1 MSADPQ
7 LEETA
12 KKALALHKATCRAV
26 HEEHPLLG
34 LARIGHRNLRGL
46 PMMFSHNPSLIDLY
60 VKLGAIKDGRPKYA
74 GGYVCKAV
82 QTGVSELLIQMS
94 LMHAGWNNRRISY
107 VLPQDKTV
115 SRFSDIRI
123 EPLLLGVPMY
133 RERTVGERSGAA
145 SDLGAGNLM
154 RKRFGAS
161 GMMMFLGSKTTSNFI
176 ELSVD
181 TMIIDE
187 YDECDAGNVVRA
199 FDRVLASPSPMFIAI
214 GNPRATGVG
223 IHGLWQSGNQ
233 QKFFFRCTKCGHRQ
247 PIDWYVS
254 IVRRDDSGRWLP
266 RDTQR
271 AMAPELGDIRPVCA
285 RCQRPWDREV
295 KGAHWVAA
303 RPSVPWLSW
312 TMSRLDI
319 MPTAAAP
326 QPYRA
331 IYNQFLMSLIDPKKL
346 KSFHESQLGQP
357 WEPAGTR
364 LTADNLRASMKEPD
378 LDYSGLARD
387 YAKLTVVMGID
398 VGTLLNVSISWLEI
412 DEENDTVKRHGC
424 FVCAVTNEDDV
435 IDLQAKYK
443 VSVIVI
449 DGQPETRMAKSL
461 RDHFASEEFDEEEGS
476 HPCTVWL
483 CAFFTYQKLKGL
495 GFCSMELNFVDNVV
509 TVVKSE
515 LLDTTTEE
523 ILDGRKTFPS
533 DTGTVLGWYEQMQ
546 APVRVVSDNG
556 IVTWDRKG
564 NADHYRLADGY
575 ERLAAELASR
585 SGGFYEVNRRED
597 SSDEDDSVKDMEK
610 ERARR
615 AAAKRASFRRR

>member
-1 MSADPQ
+1 MSAEAQ
-7 LEETA
+7 VETA
-12 KKALALHKATCRAV
+12 KKALELHKSTCRAV
-26 HEEHPLLG
+26 HEEFPLLG

-46 PMMFSHNPSLIDLY
+46 PIIFSHNPSLIDLY
-60 VKLGAIKDGRPKYA
+60 VKLGNVKDGKPKYA

-94 LMHAGWNNRRISY
+94 LMHAGWNDRRISY

-187 YDECDAGNVVRA
+187 YDECDAGNVNRA

-233 QKFFFRCTKCGHRQ
+233 QKFFFQCTRCRHRQ

-266 RDTQR
+266 RDVER
-271 AMAPELGDIRPVCA
+271 ATNPGLGDIRPVCT
-285 RCQRPWDREV
+285 RCQKPWDREV

-303 RPSVPWLSW
+303 RPSIPWLSW

-331 IYNQFLMSLIDPKKL
+331 MYHQFLMSIVDPKKL
-346 KSFHESQLGQP
+346 KSFHEGQLGQP

-364 LTADNLRASMKEPD
+364 LTADNLRSSMKEPD
-378 LDYSGLARD
+378 LDYPGTARD

-398 VGTLLNVSISWLEI
+398 VGAVLNVSISWLEI
-412 DEENDTVKRHGC
+412 DEDKNVVKRHGSM
-424 FVCAVTNEDDV
+424 VCTVLKEDDV
-435 IDLQAKYK
+435 VDLQARFK
-443 VSVIVI
+443 VSIIVI

-461 RDHFASEEFDEEEGS
+461 RDYFASEEFDEEKDS

-483 CAFFTYQKLKGL
+483 CAFFTYPKLRSL
-495 GFCSMELNFVDNVV
+495 EFASMELDYINHVA
-509 TVVKSE
+509 TVMKSE
-515 LLDTTTEE
+515 LLDATTEE
-523 ILDGRKTFPS
+523 ILDGRKTFPA
-533 DTGTVLGWYEQMQ
+533 DVGTVLGWYEQMQ
-546 APVRVVSDNG
+546 APVRVVSDSG
-556 IVTWDRKG
+556 VVSWDRKG
-564 NADHYRLADGY
+564 NPDHYRLADGY
-575 ERLAAELASR
+575 ERLAAELAFR
-585 SGGFYEVNRRED
+585 SGGFYEVNRSEG
-597 SSDEDDSVKDMEK
+597 SNDEDGTTNLEA

-615 AAAKRASFRRR
+615 NAARRASLRRR